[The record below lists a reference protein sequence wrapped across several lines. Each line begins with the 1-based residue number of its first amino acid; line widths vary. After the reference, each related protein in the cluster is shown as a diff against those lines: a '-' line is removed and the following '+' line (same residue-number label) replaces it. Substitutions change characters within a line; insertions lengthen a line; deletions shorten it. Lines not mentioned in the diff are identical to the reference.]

1 MERAFLKLAAYL
13 RNPDVILIICSGTYL
28 SMIYVR
34 NRWENLMS
42 GPLWSTVENLG
53 VVWSPV
59 PVLCLWSSRKP
70 AGGDS
75 SVALATAP

>member
-42 GPLWSTVENLG
+42 GPL
-53 VVWSPV
+53 
-59 PVLCLWSSRKP
+59 
-70 AGGDS
+70 
-75 SVALATAP
+75 